1 MHQLSERMGAAV
13 TDQKPAAGPPREYEI
28 LIDQHGQP
36 FEMRRIEDE
45 AFANCTYS
53 FDRKIVHV
61 IEKSAYDQ
69 LAQELERERKEF
81 ERDRERIA
89 LAEARVKELEAALEW
104 IADTT
109 RREFGHGMSA
119 VDICYQLR
127 KRARRAL
134 GRE

>member
-13 TDQKPAAGPPREYEI
+13 TDQKPAAGPPREFK
-28 LIDQHGQP
+28 LM
-36 FEMRRIEDE
+36 FDE
-45 AFANCTYS
+45 SADNPTVAVTSESAFIK
-53 FDRKIVHV
+53 FDEVVHV